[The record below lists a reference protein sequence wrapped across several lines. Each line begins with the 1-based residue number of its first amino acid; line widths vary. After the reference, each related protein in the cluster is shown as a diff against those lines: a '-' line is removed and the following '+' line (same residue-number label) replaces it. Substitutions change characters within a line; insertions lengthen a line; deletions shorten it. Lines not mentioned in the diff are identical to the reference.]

1 MFLWASSSSQNWK
14 YFWKIHKIW
23 RKYLQ
28 NSQLTLTVTESLS
41 LAPVSVVPEQTYV
54 PWWSLVTAE
63 KMSWSPCTLSWPS
76 GRGPPSLAQE
86 RLGAGSPLPWNRIK
100 EVVCD
105 YFSWMFVLTW
115 HTRASSEF
123 SVRVKW
129 LLFGF
134 PRIDTFGGAEN
145 NFKLFILYYIQF
157 LTLWWNH
164 TQKVFLFSV
173 TMGSNVCWWADPDRG
188 NEWMSHLLSL

>member
-1 MFLWASSSSQNWK
+1 MYCVRDINNILTWHDILGITFQSRREIILSSSRSWSKMNRTEYTHHHPTHVFLSIKLKSKLKK

-54 PWWSLVTAE
+54 PWWFLVTAE

-86 RLGAGSPLPWNRIK
+86 RFGAGSPLPWNRIK

-105 YFSWMFVLTW
+105 FFM
-115 HTRASSEF
+115 
-123 SVRVKW
+123 
-129 LLFGF
+129 
-134 PRIDTFGGAEN
+134 
-145 NFKLFILYYIQF
+145 
-157 LTLWWNH
+157 
-164 TQKVFLFSV
+164 
-173 TMGSNVCWWADPDRG
+173 NVC
-188 NEWMSHLLSL
+188 SYLTH